1 MIFNSVI
8 KNFMEIEKEIKA
20 KLEKLKELSPFHED
34 IAFLYQRFKEEYE
47 KLKELP
53 IDRATLERSLSSLKK
68 RMDSMMEVVERYKA
82 RYEFFEKSGV
92 NHLVFIAPKKEGI
105 SVKITKPEEIFPF
118 SRIAHGRVLEFRD
131 MAEVISGI
139 ANLKLGKIAV
149 CKPIGYLRYKC
160 VVDGK
165 ELILDYG

>member
-1 MIFNSVI
+1 
-8 KNFMEIEKEIKA
+8 MEIEKEIKA

-82 RYEFFEKSGV
+82 RYEFFERVKKELEKSGV

-105 SVKITKPEEIFPF
+105 SVKIAKPEEIFPF